1 MELPCTV
8 VHLRGTDRLKEKT
21 IGESLGLAVAEY
33 EAQTRIDHIRT
44 YVITDMKEMF
54 ELWAYMYPHTKMVY
68 QTRPIGSM
76 SKTEHGTHMMSKEE
90 LAKFALTKHELN
102 VNAITDFF
110 ILSFASKTVGNCSES
125 LFTNLAKFVK
135 QSGTDKLA
143 VWFHGWMPN
152 TVPLNPN
159 LLVKTH
165 FSDREKL
172 LERLGNRTS
181 AV

>member
-1 MELPCTV
+1 
-8 VHLRGTDRLKEKT
+8 
-21 IGESLGLAVAEY
+21 
-33 EAQTRIDHIRT
+33 
-44 YVITDMKEMF
+44 MKEMF

-102 VNAITDFF
+102 VNAISDFF
-110 ILSFASKTVGNCSES
+110 ILSFATKTVGNCSES

-135 QSGTDKLA
+135 QDGTDKLA

-159 LLVKTH
+159 QLVKTH
-165 FSDREKL
+165 FSDRGKL
-172 LERLGNRTS
+172 MEMLITHS
-181 AV
+181 